1 MQQYP
6 AEEAM
11 SLPAY
16 RAAEPERQAYLQPGG
31 MAVTMPEYI
40 MTPPPAY
47 APAKPVPNS
56 ISSMQ

>member
-16 RAAEPERQAYLQPGG
+16 RAEPERQEYLQPGG

-47 APAKPVPNS
+47 APAKPSPNS

>member
-6 AEEAM
+6 VEEAM

-16 RAAEPERQAYLQPGG
+16 RAEPGRQACLQPGG
-31 MAVTMPEYI
+31 LAVAMPEYI

-47 APAKPVPNS
+47 APAKPVPTS
-56 ISSMQ
+56 ISSMP